1 MDDQKFQVINCPLL
15 GSLLAQKEL
24 AFKGTYSIRDAA
36 AMFDVSVRAIQD
48 RVSSGALQARS
59 LPGHAR
65 FLAEDLED
73 FLKNSIKKNRG
84 DDDR

>member
-1 MDDQKFQVINCPLL
+1 MDDQKFQIINCPLL
-15 GSLLAQKEL
+15 GSLLAQKGL
-24 AFKGTYSIRDAA
+24 TFKGTYSIGDAA
-36 AMFDVSVRAIQD
+36 AMFGVSVRAIQE

-84 DDDR
+84 DADR